1 MNAIVWVLN
10 PLKEDLYVQVPGQHY
25 WEVVDAYKGIV
36 NSDPFLSFML
46 IILAPWP

>member
-1 MNAIVWVLN
+1 MYAIVWTLN

-25 WEVVDAYKGIV
+25 WEVVETDKGIV

-46 IILAPWP
+46 VILAHWP